1 MTPLFALEFPPI
13 SHLIEWPD
21 IFFKDSAFA
30 LNKIGLLFITSAILV
45 FGFYMI
51 AGRQARLVPSG
62 MQNVAESAVDF
73 VRNGIILE
81 TLGPSGLGWTPFLLT
96 LFSFVFVGNLFEI
109 IPFIQMPV
117 NARMAFPAFMAIVV
131 WFIYNFLGIKHQGLF
146 GYFKTMLFP
155 PGVPKFLYI
164 LVTPMELISGLIM
177 RPFSLAVRLFANML
191 AGHLLLVTFAVIC
204 AELFASTKVGALLPF
219 PLLVALTGFEVLVA
233 FLQAFIFSILT
244 AVYIAGAIHPEH

>member
-1 MTPLFALEFPPI
+1 VTPLFALEFPPI

-21 IFFKDSAFA
+21 MFLKGSPFA
-30 LNKIGLLFITSAILV
+30 INKIALLFFASVVIV

-62 MQNVAESAVDF
+62 IQNVAESAVDF
-73 VRNGIILE
+73 VRNGVILE

-109 IPFIQMPV
+109 IPVIQMPV

-131 WFIYNFLGIKHQGLF
+131 WLIYNFLGIKHQGF
-146 GYFKTMLFP
+146 IGYFRTMLFP
-155 PGVPKFLYI
+155 PGVPKFLYV
-164 LVTPMELISGLIM
+164 LVTPIELISGLVM

-191 AGHLLLVTFAVIC
+191 AGHLLLVTFAVLC
-204 AELFASTKVGALLPF
+204 AELFSSTKVGALLPF

-233 FLQAFIFSILT
+233 FLQAFIFTILT